1 MINILVPWCF
11 LSLDVLLNLCCKV
24 YRLHTYRCLA
34 EIPNWPF
41 VEVLKSTSVSHSSN
55 TLSISLSMFLGS
67 RLDCSL
73 LLSPDPQAL
82 MQALPHAL
90 PPAHRPHPRL
100 QPLPLSLEVSLLSWV
115 PFWIR
120 LFTGWTLILFHPHL
134 NKRAPYCLSYC
145 LSVPTVCQCQP
156 VQLFLSNLCVIF
168 NSTDCTLNW
177 QDLSIWW
184 DPSAHLLEHWI
195 ASSISNILYV
205 SSPLL
210 EYCFV
215 CEYINNPSQLSW

>member
-1 MINILVPWCF
+1 MPYILTYTRAVHEKKSYPWKEDWWLTFWCLGCF

-134 NKRAPYCLSYC
+134 NQKSTILSLLLSFCTYCLP
-145 LSVPTVCQCQP
+145 VPTC
-156 VQLFLSNLCVIF
+156 
-168 NSTDCTLNW
+168 
-177 QDLSIWW
+177 
-184 DPSAHLLEHWI
+184 SA
-195 ASSISNILYV
+195 V
-205 SSPLL
+205 SLQSLR
-210 EYCFV
+210 
-215 CEYINNPSQLSW
+215 YI